1 MLDEIS
7 YPNRLFWTGYLD
19 EILAGL
25 DLVQA
30 LNGCSGAGRAVPEC
44 EAE

>member
-25 DLVQA
+25 DLVQ
-30 LNGCSGAGRAVPEC
+30 L
-44 EAE
+44 